1 MSTSTL
7 FTYAS
12 LATLSGAALAAAL
25 IVQVAQSSPW
35 LRQLPQ
41 EVVAWVAAVVVLG
54 VAMAAQG
61 QLQPVEIPLLL
72 LLNGLL
78 VAATAIGAKQTVVAQ
93 LMRRRAAPP
102 RR

>member
-72 LLNGLL
+72 LNGLL

>member
-1 MSTSTL
+1 MSTNTL

-61 QLQPVEIPLLL
+61 QPQPVEIPLL

>member
-41 EVVAWVAAVVVLG
+41 EVVAWVAAVIVLG
-54 VAMAAQG
+54 IAMAAQG
-61 QLQPVEIPLLL
+61 QLQPVEIPLL

-93 LMRRRAAPP
+93 LTRRRAAPP

>member
-61 QLQPVEIPLLL
+61 QPQPVEIPLL

-78 VAATAIGAKQTVVAQ
+78 VAATAIGAKQTVVAR